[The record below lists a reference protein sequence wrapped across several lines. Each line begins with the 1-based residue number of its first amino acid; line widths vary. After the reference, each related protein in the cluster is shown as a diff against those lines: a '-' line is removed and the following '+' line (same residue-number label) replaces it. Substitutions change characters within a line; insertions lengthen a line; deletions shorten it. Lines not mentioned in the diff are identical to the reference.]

1 MTWNEVLLNLV
12 NTLFR
17 IMITVGI
24 PYLFSII
31 SKRIKVDIQLKY
43 LNKFEETVISAVTQV
58 QQTYVDEI
66 RKAGSFDKVAQATA
80 FCKARDAVLKMLDE
94 KTKEI
99 VTEAVGDFEAY
110 MKSKIEESVHNMK
123 VFEE

>member
-43 LNKFEETVISAVTQV
+43 LNKFEEIVISAVTQV

-110 MKSKIEESVHNMK
+110 MKNKIEESVHNMK
-123 VFEE
+123 VFEK